1 MIKEVV
7 PQVEPAVVIES
18 DSESDSGC
26 NDIEVELEEDTEAPA
41 PQPKTVR
48 YYVNPTHVR
57 DLDEETKTEVISMI
71 EDTTH
76 SRNQL
81 GWDDEIEDETV
92 DNLVRLIQNGKVVFN
107 KAMFVG
113 GLTGVDISLDIGSSS
128 RIANLVAG
136 LINKKIADALS
147 IKDAKIEQS
156 LAKVIIAQREKMEG
170 EVIRSIIG
178 FLGKQMPTSVREE
191 DTSGRGQSGGEN
203 VDAANSAGP
212 VLSPEDHGNQLGVA
226 GSPLTR
232 KEPLP
237 HAEYNDSQLQA
248 DEVINKVINDVQEFA
263 NPYDLTAT
271 ENSHNLPLG
280 AATVHES
287 VEHVVFTEVE
297 GFKGTPIVSDE
308 HTSHI
313 AQLPTVDE
321 EEALADTEIE
331 FLLSLIELP
340 SFSLGLSQENVGG
353 IDQSVPDIPA
363 LCDAK
368 IKAFRVEENMSI
380 NDRNVD
386 EIYLSMRERVADNQC
401 FTLANGMSLTIE
413 ELDVMD
419 VLTYYIAQDRSR
431 KGTHSSKPKVAVYD
445 TSFPVSIISQHARL
459 TKTAVKDRCRIKYD
473 DATLQYFK
481 AGPDPDDTYDH
492 IYFPFCIDKQHWM
505 GVCIDI
511 PSSSVQILDCNSIL
525 RTDNQIKK
533 DINPIT
539 VVIPHI
545 IHSVRGAPYHNATK
559 PFGFF
564 RAKGIPQHPNQPDS
578 GVVTVLLIQG
588 HAANDIE
595 GCAEVTPFSLPPA
608 ATHLAVLVLRDIAP
622 V

>member
-1 MIKEVV
+1 
-7 PQVEPAVVIES
+7 
-18 DSESDSGC
+18 
-26 NDIEVELEEDTEAPA
+26 
-41 PQPKTVR
+41 
-48 YYVNPTHVR
+48 
-57 DLDEETKTEVISMI
+57 MI

-81 GWDDEIEDETV
+81 EWDDEIDDETV

-113 GLTGVDISLDIGSSS
+113 GLTGVDLSRMRAEKKQKEKECKDKKEPESQPDVLATDAVDIGSSS

-237 HAEYNDSQLQA
+237 HAEYNDSQSQA

-321 EEALADTEIE
+321 EEALADTE
-331 FLLSLIELP
+331 
-340 SFSLGLSQENVGG
+340 ENVGG

-363 LCDAK
+363 LVTNDEIGETRRSKRTRMLPPIFNLYQCDAK

-386 EIYLSMRERVADNQC
+386 EIYLSMRERVADNH
-401 FTLANGMSLTIE
+401 
-413 ELDVMD
+413 
-419 VLTYYIAQDRSR
+419 
-431 KGTHSSKPKVAVYD
+431 KGTHSSNPKVAVYD

-481 AGPDPDDTYDH
+481 AGPDPDDTYDR
-492 IYFPFCIDKQHWM
+492 IYFPFCIDKQHWV

-608 ATHLAVLVLRDIAP
+608 AKHLAVLVLRDIAP

>member
-1 MIKEVV
+1 MEEIQIPERMFATCEEPAGERVNTYHKPKRIDSIIEALEPDEVEFMRNTTFGKIISQAENPSFSGTFGQFVIVRMLKVKKKYEIWFLFAGKPIRMSLQEFAHVTGLNCNKIIKKNIKRKKNPITEKLYWGELFGSLKFCPVDAAIEMLKRRSEFLAYPWGRV
-7 PQVEPAVVIES
+7 TFEMLAEPAVVIES

-81 GWDDEIEDETV
+81 EWDDEIDDETV

-113 GLTGVDISLDIGSSS
+113 GLTGVDLSRMRAEKKQKEKEGKDKKEPESQPDVLATDAVDIGSSS

-170 EVIRSIIG
+170 EVIWSIIG

-237 HAEYNDSQLQA
+237 HAEYNDSQSQA

-271 ENSHNLPLG
+271 ENSH
-280 AATVHES
+280 
-287 VEHVVFTEVE
+287 
-297 GFKGTPIVSDE
+297 
-308 HTSHI
+308 TSLW
-313 AQLPTVDE
+313 AQLQFTK
-321 EEALADTEIE
+321 AWNML
-331 FLLSLIELP
+331 FLRKWKDL
-340 SFSLGLSQENVGG
+340 
-353 IDQSVPDIPA
+353 
-363 LCDAK
+363 
-368 IKAFRVEENMSI
+368 KA
-380 NDRNVD
+380 
-386 EIYLSMRERVADNQC
+386 
-401 FTLANGMSLTIE
+401 
-413 ELDVMD
+413 
-419 VLTYYIAQDRSR
+419 
-431 KGTHSSKPKVAVYD
+431 
-445 TSFPVSIISQHARL
+445 
-459 TKTAVKDRCRIKYD
+459 
-473 DATLQYFK
+473 
-481 AGPDPDDTYDH
+481 
-492 IYFPFCIDKQHWM
+492 
-505 GVCIDI
+505 
-511 PSSSVQILDCNSIL
+511 
-525 RTDNQIKK
+525 
-533 DINPIT
+533 
-539 VVIPHI
+539 
-545 IHSVRGAPYHNATK
+545 
-559 PFGFF
+559 
-564 RAKGIPQHPNQPDS
+564 
-578 GVVTVLLIQG
+578 
-588 HAANDIE
+588 
-595 GCAEVTPFSLPPA
+595 PP
-608 ATHLAVLVLRDIAP
+608 
-622 V
+622 

>member
-1 MIKEVV
+1 
-7 PQVEPAVVIES
+7 
-18 DSESDSGC
+18 
-26 NDIEVELEEDTEAPA
+26 
-41 PQPKTVR
+41 
-48 YYVNPTHVR
+48 
-57 DLDEETKTEVISMI
+57 
-71 EDTTH
+71 
-76 SRNQL
+76 
-81 GWDDEIEDETV
+81 
-92 DNLVRLIQNGKVVFN
+92 
-107 KAMFVG
+107 
-113 GLTGVDISLDIGSSS
+113 
-128 RIANLVAG
+128 
-136 LINKKIADALS
+136 
-147 IKDAKIEQS
+147 
-156 LAKVIIAQREKMEG
+156 MEG
-170 EVIRSIIG
+170 EVIQSIIG

-191 DTSGRGQSGGEN
+191 DTSGRGQSG
-203 VDAANSAGP
+203 
-212 VLSPEDHGNQLGVA
+212 VA

-237 HAEYNDSQLQA
+237 HAEYNDSQSQA

-263 NPYDLTAT
+263 NPYDLQFTKAWNMLFLRKWKDLKAPPYF
-271 ENSHNLPLG
+271 EAEYIKLPF
-280 AATVHES
+280 S
-287 VEHVVFTEVE
+287 
-297 GFKGTPIVSDE
+297 
-308 HTSHI
+308 
-313 AQLPTVDE
+313 Q
-321 EEALADTEIE
+321 IE

-353 IDQSVPDIPA
+353 SDQSVPDIPA
-363 LCDAK
+363 LVTNDEIGETRRSKRTRMLPPIFNLYQCDAK
-368 IKAFRVEENMSI
+368 LKAFKVEENMSI

-481 AGPDPDDTYDH
+481 AGPDPDDTYDR

-525 RTDNQIKK
+525 STDNQIKK

-564 RAKGIPQHPNQPDS
+564 RAKGIPQHPNQPES
-578 GVVTVLLIQG
+578 GVVTVLVIQG

>member
-1 MIKEVV
+1 MAAVPQIKEVV

-48 YYVNPTHVR
+48 YYVDPTHVR

-76 SRNQL
+76 SHNQL
-81 GWDDEIEDETV
+81 EWDEEIDDETV
-92 DNLVRLIQNGKVVFN
+92 DNLVRQIQNGKVVFN

-113 GLTGVDISLDIGSSS
+113 GLTGVDLSRMRAEKKQKEKEGKDKKEPESQPDVLATDAVDIGSSS

-147 IKDAKIEQS
+147 IEAAKIEQS
-156 LAKVIIAQREKMEG
+156 LAKVIIAQCEKMEG
-170 EVIRSIIG
+170 EVIRNIIG
-178 FLGKQMPTSVREE
+178 FLGKQMPTAVREE

-203 VDAANSAGP
+203 VDAAYSAGP

-237 HAEYNDSQLQA
+237 HAEYNDSQSQA
-248 DEVINKVINDVQEFA
+248 DEVINKVIYDVQEFA
-263 NPYDLTAT
+263 NPYDSQPPFGRSYSSRKRGTCCCYGSGRI
-271 ENSHNLPLG
+271 N
-280 AATVHES
+280 
-287 VEHVVFTEVE
+287 
-297 GFKGTPIVSDE
+297 GTPIVSDE

-321 EEALADTEIE
+321 EEALPDTEIE

-340 SFSLGLSQENVGG
+340 SFSLGLSQENVRG

-363 LCDAK
+363 LVTNDEIGDTRRSKRTRMLPPIFNLYQCDAK

-386 EIYLSMRERVADNQC
+386 EIYLSMRETDADNQ
-401 FTLANGMSLTIE
+401 
-413 ELDVMD
+413 
-419 VLTYYIAQDRSR
+419 
-431 KGTHSSKPKVAVYD
+431 
-445 TSFPVSIISQHARL
+445 
-459 TKTAVKDRCRIKYD
+459 
-473 DATLQYFK
+473 
-481 AGPDPDDTYDH
+481 
-492 IYFPFCIDKQHWM
+492 
-505 GVCIDI
+505 
-511 PSSSVQILDCNSIL
+511 
-525 RTDNQIKK
+525 
-533 DINPIT
+533 
-539 VVIPHI
+539 
-545 IHSVRGAPYHNATK
+545 
-559 PFGFF
+559 
-564 RAKGIPQHPNQPDS
+564 
-578 GVVTVLLIQG
+578 
-588 HAANDIE
+588 
-595 GCAEVTPFSLPPA
+595 
-608 ATHLAVLVLRDIAP
+608 
-622 V
+622 